1 MFFRMK
7 FDKEMSEVHQ
17 EMMEGKDFFLLD
29 VREQD
34 EYEEGHLPGA
44 VCISLQKAKQ
54 QIDVIPQDKPVY
66 VYCRSGQRSNAY
78 VNFLKDQGRTNVYN
92 IGGIIYWEYEVE
104 K

>member
-44 VCISLQKAKQ
+44 VCIPLQKANS
-54 QIDVIPQDKPVY
+54 
-66 VYCRSGQRSNAY
+66 R
-78 VNFLKDQGRTNVYN
+78 
-92 IGGIIYWEYEVE
+92 
-104 K
+104 